1 VIRPAC
7 TYALPTVADG
17 RHETEEHEHSYLPQ
31 AEVAVRL
38 RPARVEPGSGDGRC
52 AHEEQPWRDHE
63 RQDEPNGTRH
73 PEGNKRCPAD
83 LPGAGE
89 SGSDEAPGSDPVESV
104 RAPEAVGQVVGE
116 VHADL
121 EGEGHNQ
128 CGQRPPPD
136 DAVTDT
142 HRH

>member
-1 VIRPAC
+1 M
-7 TYALPTVADG
+7 
-17 RHETEEHEHSYLPQ
+17 
-31 AEVAVRL
+31 
-38 RPARVEPGSGDGRC
+38 
-52 AHEEQPWRDHE
+52 
-63 RQDEPNGTRH
+63 DEPPLELVREAILEHFDQMLAHYGEYGVIPFRKHLHTYSKI
-73 PEGNKRCPAD
+73 G